1 MCCLLGESLSPS
13 LHGSPAL
20 PTRDRARSAIA
31 SPSEVR
37 HVPAKNTLRSQQ
49 YIPQH
54 SRRRSKTVQSEG
66 R

>member
-37 HVPAKNTLRSQQ
+37 HVPARNTLRSQQ
-49 YIPQH
+49 YIQGVG
-54 SRRRSKTVQSEG
+54 KVGLGGWLGE
-66 R
+66 